1 MAEILQDINEFPFIQ
16 LSSLIFLMVAH
27 FIFAYFLRPRKPR
40 IFLQQHWKSALI
52 FIIIW
57 LNVSSNVMD
66 RPFVSKENFN
76 SLIKIEGILKYTD
89 DEGFYFELNQEKYFA
104 INAHLLDCIENIS
117 KYKDKPVI
125 IWQKNHI
132 AYQLEYNGEVI
143 YALARSNT
151 KVWLGVIWD
160 LIRFYLGVLCYLGFY
175 YFVILRCLK
184 ELKDWYNN

>member
-1 MAEILQDINEFPFIQ
+1 MEEILQDIKEFPFIQ

-52 FIIIW
+52 LIIIW

-76 SLIKIEGILKYTD
+76 SLIKIEGVLKYTD

-117 KYKDKPVI
+117 KYKDKPVT
-125 IWQKNHI
+125 IWQKNHV

-143 YALARSNT
+143 YSLERSNS

-160 LIRFYLGVLCYLGFY
+160 LIRYYLTLLCYMAFY
-175 YFVILRCLK
+175 YFAILRWLKDLK
-184 ELKDWYNN
+184 E